1 MLTLTTSASFADH
14 HQSSPSFTEVQVT
27 SNILMLQGKGGNL
40 ALLSGGQGL
49 VLVDDDYQEMSAA
62 LTDAIADNGGL
73 DKLTYIINTHWHGDH
88 TGGNLALG
96 GHATIV
102 AHDNVR
108 TRLLSAQEIKL
119 FNMKSEPYPEQA
131 LPSVTYTSSLSLH
144 INEEHVELIHLA
156 NGHTDGDSVVFFKN
170 ANVVHMGDH
179 FFNGMFP
186 FVDVGTGGNVFTLTD
201 NIDRVL
207 DLIDEN
213 TKVIPG
219 HGPLA
224 NKKDLQ
230 DFHTMLVA
238 TSSSVKMMAG
248 KGQSLDQIQAAGLGA
263 QWSSWTKGVLSEDV
277 WISIIHNSL

>member
-1 MLTLTTSASFADH
+1 MNIIIDRLVKPLFVSVVMLTLTTSASFADH

-119 FNMKSEPYPEQA
+119 FNMKSEPYPE
-131 LPSVTYTSSLSLH
+131 
-144 INEEHVELIHLA
+144 LA
-156 NGHTDGDSVVFFKN
+156 
-170 ANVVHMGDH
+170 
-179 FFNGMFP
+179 
-186 FVDVGTGGNVFTLTD
+186 
-201 NIDRVL
+201 
-207 DLIDEN
+207 
-213 TKVIPG
+213 VIT
-219 HGPLA
+219 H
-224 NKKDLQ
+224 Q
-230 DFHTMLVA
+230 
-238 TSSSVKMMAG
+238 
-248 KGQSLDQIQAAGLGA
+248 
-263 QWSSWTKGVLSEDV
+263 
-277 WISIIHNSL
+277 